1 MTPNW
6 HKGVLDL
13 SVLDDSK
20 FIEKEL
26 DANAITN
33 RKTYLETEFKKPWA
47 QRTGLFDHFKKKNI

>member
-1 MTPNW
+1 MSEKLIITFDQYT
-6 HKGVLDL
+6 KIVE
-13 SVLDDSK
+13 K

-47 QRTGLFDHFKKKNI
+47 QRAGLPFFKKKNT